1 MEKSIERIWKEG
13 FLENNALVA
22 PKLNNLYT
30 KKSMHIVDKFK
41 RMFKINLIA
50 IIVFAFIVL
59 PMSFVTNIPFMGIPM
74 FFLFI
79 AIVMI
84 NRRLGIGL
92 EKIDTSLNSYQ
103 YLRSFDLWINELIM
117 LNTKLSR
124 YLYPYV
130 FLSLIAGFWFGSI
143 GGDTPGEKFVNSLVI
158 DYPNIYMIFGLP
170 LIGILG
176 VIFIVGLL
184 ALFGGMIGKWDLNL
198 VYAGIIKKLKGLLA
212 EMEELRAT

>member
-30 KKSMHIVDKFK
+30 KKSMYIVDKFK

-92 EKIDTSLNSYQ
+92 EKIDNSLNSYQ
-103 YLRSFDLWINELIM
+103 YLCSFDLWINELIM

-143 GGDTPGEKFVNSLVI
+143 GGDIPGEKFVNSLVI

-184 ALFGGMIGKWDLNL
+184 AFFGGMIGKWDLNL